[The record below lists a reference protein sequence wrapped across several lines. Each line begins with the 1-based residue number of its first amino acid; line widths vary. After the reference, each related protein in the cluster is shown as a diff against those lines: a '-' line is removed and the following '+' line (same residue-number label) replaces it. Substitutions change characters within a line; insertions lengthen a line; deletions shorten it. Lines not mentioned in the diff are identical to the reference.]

1 MKSRLNIFILSLT
14 LTAFMFTAC
23 DKADE
28 TPDNNNNNNTS
39 SFNYTDAFG
48 VLVAVKSVSYTSVA
62 GYEVPVEVN
71 SASAFFPTDAG
82 ASSFADA
89 GTVSIEGKNLSK
101 LENNTYIYSNYVNP
115 ITLSEIQWSVTGNG
129 SVPSFNKTVSRPLPT
144 FSGFSS
150 LPASVS
156 KASGISIPMGSAL
169 YAADSVIVMITSSND
184 KVALKSFAGNA
195 GNATFSAADLSA
207 LSTSNIGSISISPY
221 NISTETISGKKY
233 YFVNESSYLKMAVSI
248 TE

>member
-1 MKSRLNIFILSLT
+1 MKSKPNIFILSL
-14 LTAFMFTAC
+14 AFSVFLFTAC
-23 DKADE
+23 DKTDE
-28 TPDNNNNNNTS
+28 TPDDTNNTNTS
-39 SFNYTDAFG
+39 SFNYPDAFG
-48 VLVAVKSVSYTSVA
+48 VLVAVKSISYTSVA

-82 ASSFADA
+82 ATSFADA

-101 LENNTYIYSNYVNP
+101 VQNNVYVYNDYIDP
-115 ITLSEIQWSVTGNG
+115 LTLSNLQWSVTGNG
-129 SVPSFNKTVSRPLPT
+129 SVPSFNKTVSRPIPT

-156 KASGISIPMGSAL
+156 KAAGLSIPMGSAL
-169 YAADSVIVMITSSND
+169 YAADSVIVLITSSNNQ
-184 KVALKSFAGNA
+184 VAIKSFAGNA
-195 GNATFSAADLSA
+195 GSATFSAADLSA
-207 LSTSNIGSISISPY
+207 LSTSNVGSISISPY

-248 TE
+248 TQ